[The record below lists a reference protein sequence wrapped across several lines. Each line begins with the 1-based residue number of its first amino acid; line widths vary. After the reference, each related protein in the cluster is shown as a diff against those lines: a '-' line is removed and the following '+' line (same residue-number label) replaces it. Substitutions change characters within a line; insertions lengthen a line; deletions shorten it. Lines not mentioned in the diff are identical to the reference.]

1 MVSSKLRTLAS
12 FTFLALALGGS
23 SVLTGCSSP
32 VDSSDDTAVSKLGA
46 KRTQKL
52 SFLTDAELTARVDAF
67 KTRNGAG
74 WQEEALPS
82 LSADRVTGAIT
93 LMRRVDAYG
102 EDRPLTQSTAGK
114 LARQFALENADML
127 NLTAEEIGDL
137 QTTVDPIAPGGD
149 YVWSV
154 ALSGSRPQV
163 GYEEFRS
170 VDKKVFYSLSI
181 GKDATV
187 RTVHALDS
195 RDFPKIELE
204 KRAAK
209 ELTDQLIVDKLT
221 AIDLNWVAQLQFDQP
236 AVTTP
241 YGKILASD
249 ITTATPLLRIHAQ
262 TEATGIRLTLGYEL
276 HVHREGAVAGSPG
289 ADWVFV
295 VDTDTGNVIDQVQGT
310 TIDLP

>member
-1 MVSSKLRTLAS
+1 MSSKLRTLAS

-23 SVLTGCSSP
+23 SMLTGCSSP
-32 VDSSDDTAVSKLGA
+32 VDSGDDTAVSKLGA

-52 SFLTDAELTARVDAF
+52 TFLSDAELTTRIDAF

-74 WQEEALPS
+74 WQEQGLPS
-82 LSADRVTGAIT
+82 LSADRLTGAIT

-102 EDRPLTQSTAGK
+102 EDRPISQSSAGK
-114 LARQFALENADML
+114 LAHQFAIDNADLL
-127 NLTAEEIGDL
+127 NLTAAEIGNL
-137 QTTVDPIAPGGD
+137 QTTIDAIPPGGD

-181 GKDATV
+181 GKDGTV
-187 RTVHALDS
+187 RSVHALES
-195 RDFPKIELE
+195 RDYPKLELE
-204 KRAAK
+204 KGAAK
-209 ELTDQLIVDKLT
+209 ELTDPTIVDKLT
-221 AIDLNWVAQLQFDQP
+221 LLDLNWVTQNQFNQP
-236 AVTTP
+236 PTTTA
-241 YGKILASD
+241 YGKILAAD
-249 ITTATPLLRIHAQ
+249 IATATPFLRIHPQ
-262 TEATGIRLTLGYEL
+262 TEATGVRLTLGYEL
-276 HVHREGAVAGSPG
+276 HVHREGAGGEA